1 MAVAFNGMFT
11 AVPVAGV
18 RVMVLISTK
27 KERRFVLGG
36 GVSGVAVSV
45 RLSDAV
51 PAAAAIHVQGGLG
64 LPLHATKPFAYKFHA
79 VSDKVILGHCASVPT
94 LGRRSTLPWGFM
106 NFRRLYASLLS
117 LFAFGFGRMQRQ
129 AQSALHRELR
139 RQRDRVA

>member
-51 PAAAAIHVQGGLG
+51 PTAAAIHGAGRIGL
-64 LPLHATKPFAYKFHA
+64 AAACDQTQ
-79 VSDKVILGHCASVPT
+79 
-94 LGRRSTLPWGFM
+94 RE
-106 NFRRLYASLLS
+106 
-117 LFAFGFGRMQRQ
+117 QRQ
-129 AQSALHRELR
+129 Q
-139 RQRDRVA
+139 

>member
-51 PAAAAIHVQGGLG
+51 PLPPQFTVQGGLG
-64 LPLHATKPFAYKFHA
+64 LPLHATKPNANKDSNEAKVFRKFMKPPGQ
-79 VSDKVILGHCASVPT
+79 S
-94 LGRRSTLPWGFM
+94 GRR
-106 NFRRLYASLLS
+106 A
-117 LFAFGFGRMQRQ
+117 
-129 AQSALHRELR
+129 
-139 RQRDRVA
+139 